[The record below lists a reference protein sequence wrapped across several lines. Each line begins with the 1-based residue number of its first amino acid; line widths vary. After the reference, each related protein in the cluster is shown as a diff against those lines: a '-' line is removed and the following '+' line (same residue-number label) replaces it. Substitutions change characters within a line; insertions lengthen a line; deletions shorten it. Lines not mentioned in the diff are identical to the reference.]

1 MSLPP
6 FQRLMEEH
14 VPGLRRFLTGMVG
27 WDGSDDCLQE
37 TLLAALTAYPALRH
51 GGNLRGWLFA
61 IARRKAVDHLRR
73 RAREGR
79 ATPPPAEVGE
89 RMESPDWELWA
100 RVAGLPE
107 KQRTAVTL
115 RFLADLP
122 YAEVAE
128 AAGTSEAAARQNVRA
143 GLAALRKKMPAEDSG
158 AGDTARRKK

>member
-51 GGNLRGWLFA
+51 GRNLRGWLFA

-73 RAREGR
+73 RARDGR
-79 ATPPPAEVGE
+79 LGPLSEEAEE
-89 RMESPDWELWA
+89 RPESPDWELWE

-107 KQRTAVTL
+107 KQRAAVAL

-143 GLAALRKKMPAEDSG
+143 GLAALRKKMPAHDAGRAKQGG
-158 AGDTARRKK
+158 AR